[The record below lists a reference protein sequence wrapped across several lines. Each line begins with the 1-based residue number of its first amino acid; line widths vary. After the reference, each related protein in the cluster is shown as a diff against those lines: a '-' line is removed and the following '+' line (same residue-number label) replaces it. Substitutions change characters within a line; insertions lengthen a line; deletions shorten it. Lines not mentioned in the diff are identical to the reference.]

1 MSKTLT
7 VYLAADT
14 NRFRREMRQADDAI
28 DGFGNRAGGLGSTL
42 KNVVGPAM
50 IGVGAAAGA
59 MAIAVGVDAVKAFV
73 DDERAAAGLAQTL
86 RNLGLGQA
94 TASVEQFIDAQQRLT
109 GVTDEKLRPSMDR
122 LLRSTKNVA
131 DAQDLLTLALD
142 VSAGSGKDLET
153 VTAALAKAADGNTQ
167 ALGRLGVG
175 LDKATLKTKTFDE
188 ITAAMAKTFTGQA
201 ATAANTLSGKL
212 DKVTVAFDELKES
225 FGRGFVKGVEEA
237 SGSTDQLAGDMQN
250 LEGSAGSLGT
260 FLGQTAILGLRQFAA
275 AFYQMSAAIDAV
287 KVGDFAGAWQ
297 ILASETAPFLN
308 DFSTKTLGGGDGL
321 ISATNAAAAAFEDA
335 RRTMTLFRE
344 ETKDSKKEQENY
356 GGAVRETNSAL
367 EAQAART
374 GDLTGQ
380 LEAAAGKVNEYA
392 KQISDFRTALTGQI
406 MSGVDLGAAFEQQGT
421 QGGVSLIDAF
431 LAQLANAEN
440 FADVLQRMDQG
451 GASQALI
458 DMVASKGPEIGTKLG
473 QQLLDEGLIPTINE
487 KFEATRNKIYETTST
502 LIPDFLLLG
511 QQSALAT
518 MDGLEDKIEKNE
530 KRLRKMGQD
539 IGEPIGAEIKAK
551 IAAAVDAAIKAAQAA
566 AAAAPISIGGQTS
579 PGTGQ
584 PATTTAP
591 AATNRATTV
600 LLNNVLTQSN
610 YRGGNVTG
618 GTLVFS

>member
-59 MAIAVGVDAVKAFV
+59 MAIAVGIDAVKAFV

-94 TASVEQFIDAQQRLT
+94 TTAVEQFIDAQQRLT

-201 ATAANTLSGKL
+201 ATAANTLSGKI

-225 FGRGFVKGVEEA
+225 FGRGFITGLEEA
-237 SGSTDQLAGDMQN
+237 SGGMDQLAGDMQN
-250 LEGSAGSLGT
+250 LEGAASSLGT
-260 FLGQTAILGLRQFAA
+260 FLGTSALLGLQKVSG
-275 AFYQMSAAIDAV
+275 AFIQMGRAIDAV
-287 KVGDFAGAWQ
+287 KVGDFAGAIR
-297 ILASETAPFLN
+297 ILSEDSASFLN
-308 DFSTKTLGGGDGL
+308 DFSTGILGGGDGL
-321 ISATNAAAAAFEDA
+321 ISATNAAASAFEDA

-392 KQISDFRTALTGQI
+392 KQITDFRTALTGQI

-421 QGGVSLIDAF
+421 EGGVSLIDAF

-440 FADVLQRMDQG
+440 FADVLQKMDQG
-451 GASQALI
+451 GASQTLI

-473 QQLLDEGLIPTINE
+473 QQLLDQGLIPTINE
-487 KFEATRNKIYETTST
+487 KFEATRTKIYETTST

-518 MDGLEDKIEKNE
+518 MEGLEEKIEKNE

-579 PGTGQ
+579 PGAAQ

-591 AATNRATTV
+591 AATARATTV